1 MRYVLRLSFRGLRVR
16 GTPLQI
22 PPRPISDLAH
32 RALRFGEEGKDRV
45 NMDRILYQTQRHVDT
60 GTLRAFGQAHG
71 VAEQHLTLSCRDEK
85 RRQAGEIA
93 EQRRHQRIRRLV
105 ALEIRCPHEGQEV
118 AVRGGIVSIER
129 TDALTR

>member
-1 MRYVLRLSFRGLRVR
+1 
-16 GTPLQI
+16 
-22 PPRPISDLAH
+22 
-32 RALRFGEEGKDRV
+32 
-45 NMDRILYQTQRHVDT
+45 MDRILYQTQRHVDT
-60 GTLRAFGQAHG
+60 DTLRAFGQAHG

-118 AVRGGIVSIER
+118 AVRGSNCMMLVDR
-129 TDALTR
+129 TTGKEVWRGPQEDR

>member
-45 NMDRILYQTQRHVDT
+45 NMDGILYQTQRHVDT
-60 GTLRAFGQAHG
+60 GLFRALGQAYG
-71 VAEQHLTLSCRDEK
+71 VAEQHLALRCRNEK
-85 RRQAGEIA
+85 RRSAGEIA
-93 EQRRHQRIRRLV
+93 EQLRHPR
-105 ALEIRCPHEGQEV
+105 
-118 AVRGGIVSIER
+118 VR
-129 TDALTR
+129 